1 MIQGVVN
8 VENKRDT
15 RGGFGL
21 VFAKIEFD
29 ISAHR
34 QRHVVHGVNIP
45 RMENGGFSYLNST
58 PGEPRPL
65 QGQEGG
71 RECEKAKAELSP
83 RAEEVVGGLA
93 TELFKSRPDFPRPPL
108 LDSFATVETKEI
120 SFRRPARGMFE
131 GWRGA

>member
-1 MIQGVVN
+1 M
-8 VENKRDT
+8 T
-15 RGGFGL
+15 RGVGL
-21 VFAKIEFD
+21 DSSSRKSNLIFPLID
-29 ISAHR
+29 SGT
-34 QRHVVHGVNIP
+34 VVHGVNIP

>member
-1 MIQGVVN
+1 M
-8 VENKRDT
+8 
-15 RGGFGL
+15 
-21 VFAKIEFD
+21 
-29 ISAHR
+29 
-34 QRHVVHGVNIP
+34 VHGVNIP

-65 QGQEGG
+65 QGQEG

-93 TELFKSRPDFPRPPL
+93 TELFKSRPGFPRPPL
-108 LDSFATVETKEI
+108 LDSLATVETKEI
-120 SFRRPARGMFE
+120 SFRRPTRGMFE